1 MDNCTTSRDFCSR
14 AVLRQISD
22 KGVLLVLG
30 IQTLTHALIQNI
42 HHTQGDSPRM
52 VIRLRCNLLCLRS
65 KKEKRRRKE
74 RGGNGNVTQGLR
86 GQYYFRYRGF
96 SSGRIQPGGSIIE
109 ALSAEARS
117 PIQQPPGFER
127 KGIEETGTLEQS
139 VLVGMLYLAL
149 SQLWISIWSLDQG

>member
-1 MDNCTTSRDFCSR
+1 MYYIMRFLFSSGFETDTGQGCLINLGYTDTDSCS
-14 AVLRQISD
+14 
-22 KGVLLVLG
+22 KPKC
-30 IQTLTHALIQNI
+30 I

-52 VIRLRCNLLCLRS
+52 VIRLRCNLICLRS
-65 KKEKRRRKE
+65 KKEKEEEKE
-74 RGGNGNVTQGLR
+74 REKNGNVTQGLR

-96 SSGRIQPGGSIIE
+96 SSGQIQPGGSIIE

-117 PIQQPPGFER
+117 SIQQPPGFER

-149 SQLWISIWSLDQG
+149 SQL